1 MENNKKSSALDVV
14 LTFLLTPVLIALV
27 LLNLS
32 FPAYLTWNMFI
43 PNMFGLPHLTLA
55 QTILTIVTL
64 ALFCGSRT
72 HRTDDT
78 RSKEQKAEDLIMYLI
93 APWIGYIIA
102 FITYKFFII

>member
-1 MENNKKSSALDVV
+1 MNNSKKSSGVDKV
-14 LTFLLTPVLIALV
+14 LAFLLTPLVVALV
-27 LLNLS
+27 LLNLTY
-32 FPAYLTWNMFI
+32 PAYLTWNMFV
-43 PNMFGLPHLTLA
+43 PNMFGLPNLTLA

-72 HRTDDT
+72 HRTDDA

-102 FITYKFFII
+102 FITYKFLVL

>member
-1 MENNKKSSALDVV
+1 MENNKKSSGVDKV
-14 LTFLLTPVLIALV
+14 LAFLLTPLVVALV
-27 LLNLS
+27 LLNLTY
-32 FPAYLTWNMFI
+32 PAYLTWNMFV

-55 QTILTIVTL
+55 QTLLTIVTF

-93 APWIGYIIA
+93 APWVGYIIA
-102 FITYKFFII
+102 FVTYRFFVL